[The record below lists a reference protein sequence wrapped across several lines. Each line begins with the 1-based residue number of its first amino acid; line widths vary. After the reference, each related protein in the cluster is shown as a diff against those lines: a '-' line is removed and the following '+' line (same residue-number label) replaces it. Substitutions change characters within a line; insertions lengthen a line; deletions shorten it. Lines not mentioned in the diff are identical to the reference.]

1 MRINIYTGEGVL
13 ELNRTSKGGT
23 VTDFIQLITDP
34 TVAADA
40 ATKRYVDGLFENLN
54 ASAITV
60 GTITPTTLPA
70 ASGSLV
76 SNVGTNQF
84 TLRPI
89 VNAGAYTNVSVNEQG
104 LVTGGSSLQA
114 SDIPNMPWTVFTTDL
129 PTTPQ
134 GYGINDAISDQG
146 GLINVNITLNGAPT
160 LATHAATKA
169 YTDTAASSAGG
180 AGLVAG
186 DIMLKL
192 TLTTPSGFLRCN
204 GALVSKTTYAN
215 LYAATIDT
223 LNNRTV
229 IGSGKPWLEQYN
241 INNSNAIAFTSP
253 TPGSALSATTS
264 SGAVIVTK
272 NKAFIFG
279 GTNGVN
285 INTIQSASIA
295 EDGTVGVWA
304 NLTLT
309 LPSGL
314 RHFQVVTTKN
324 YVYVIAGA
332 GSGNSTNFIYRSV
345 IDGSGNLGAWQTDG
359 VLPAGLSGHQVFL
372 TSGYMY
378 VIGGSVD
385 GGVTALN
392 TVYKSPITND
402 GSLGTWSTGPTLPA
416 NIQYTRLSV
425 TKGRVYLIGGHTG
438 SVVIPN
444 LIFGAIDTTGLIT
457 SWTAS
462 TVFPTSIA
470 QGHVLTTTNNVY
482 YLGGTV
488 NNDLSGVSDS
498 IYTATV
504 NADGSIG
511 TWSLMSG
518 SCAVKSGHLISV
530 RNNIYVFGGVN
541 SAGTFLNTTLRYS
554 TSNLGAPNDVSY
566 YYTDVVF
573 SPGSA
578 TDFKLPDIS
587 STQFT
592 TSAYYIKF

>member
-1 MRINIYTGEGVL
+1 MRINIYTGQGVL

-23 VTDFIQLITDP
+23 VTDYIQLITDP

-54 ASAITV
+54 AASITL
-60 GTITPTTLPA
+60 GTIEATNLPVV
-70 ASGSLV
+70 SGALV
-76 SNVGTNQF
+76 SNIGTNQF

-89 VNAGAYTNVSVNEQG
+89 VNAGAYSNVSVNEKG
-104 LVTGGSSLQA
+104 LITGGGPLQA
-114 SDIPNMPWTVFTTDL
+114 ADIPNMPWSVFTTDL
-129 PTTPQ
+129 PTTPE
-134 GYGINDAISDQG
+134 GYGIYDAISEQG
-146 GLINVNITLNGAPT
+146 GVINVNITLNAAPT
-160 LATHAATKA
+160 LAAHAATKA
-169 YTDTAASSAGG
+169 YADTAAASGGG
-180 AGLVAG
+180 AGLIVG

-192 TLTTPSGFLRCN
+192 TLTTPTGFLRCN
-204 GALVSKTTYAN
+204 GALVNKVTYAN

-223 LNNRTV
+223 LNNKTV

-241 INNSNAIAFTSP
+241 INNSNTIAFTNPSA
-253 TPGSALSATTS
+253 GSVLSATTS

-279 GTNGVN
+279 GTNGSN

-295 EDGTVGVWA
+295 EDGTIGAWS

-309 LPSGL
+309 LPSSM

-324 YVYVIAGA
+324 YVYVVAGVGA
-332 GSGNSTNFIYRSV
+332 GNATNFIYRSP

-359 VLPAGLSGHQVFL
+359 TLPAGLSGHQVFL

-378 VIGGSVD
+378 VIGGSTD
-385 GGVTALN
+385 GGTTALN
-392 TVYKSPITND
+392 TVYKSPVASD
-402 GSLGTWSTGPTLPA
+402 GSLGAWTTGPTLPV
-416 NIQYTRLSV
+416 NVQYTRLSV

-444 LIFGAIDTTGLIT
+444 LIFGTIDTTGLIT

-470 QGHVLTTTNNVY
+470 QGHVFTTTSNIY

-488 NNDLSGVSDS
+488 NNDLSGVSSS

-511 TWSLMSG
+511 TWSLMNG
-518 SCAVKSGHLISV
+518 SCGVKSGHLISV

-541 SAGTFLNTTLRYS
+541 ASGTFLNTTQRYS

-573 SPGSA
+573 SPASA

-587 STQFT
+587 AAQFT
-592 TSAYYIKF
+592 TGAYYIKF